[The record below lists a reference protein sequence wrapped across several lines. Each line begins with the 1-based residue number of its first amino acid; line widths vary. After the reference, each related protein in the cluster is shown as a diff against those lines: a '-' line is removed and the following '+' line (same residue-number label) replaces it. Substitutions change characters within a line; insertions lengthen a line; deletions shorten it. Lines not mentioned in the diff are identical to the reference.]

1 MSGTAKSQALEV
13 GGEARADLLPPELRQ
28 QRKALATRHRLWAAT
43 AVLVVLV
50 ILGTGLAALQA
61 FQVNLS
67 LASEQQTTSTL
78 LAQQSKYIK
87 VRAVQDEV
95 GMVQAAQEV
104 GTSTEIDWQAY
115 LNQVQATLPANV
127 TLTSV
132 TIEAGTPLQSFTQS
146 AVPLQG
152 SRVAT
157 LSFVATSETLP
168 EVPAWLDSLTT
179 LPGYTDAS
187 PGNVTREGDAG
198 AYTVNITMH
207 ISEAAFTKRFAAKG
221 K

>member
-1 MSGTAKSQALEV
+1 MSRAAKPQTLEI

-28 QRKALATRHRLWAAT
+28 QRNAVSTRHRLWAST
-43 AVLVVLV
+43 AVLVVLM
-50 ILGTGLAALQA
+50 LFGTGIAAFQAFQGRLGLAAEQA
-61 FQVNLS
+61 R
-67 LASEQQTTSTL
+67 TSVL
-78 LAQQSKYIK
+78 LAQQTKYIK
-87 VRAVQDEV
+87 VRVVQDEI
-95 GMVQAAQEV
+95 GFLQAARQV

-115 LNQVQATLPANV
+115 LNKVQATLPANV
-127 TLTSV
+127 ALTSV
-132 TIEAGTPLQSFTQS
+132 AIEAGSPLASFTQA

-152 SRVAT
+152 SRIAT
-157 LSFVATSETLP
+157 LSFVATSQTLP

-187 PGNVTREGDAG
+187 PGNVARDAATG

-207 ISEAAFTKRFAAKG
+207 ISEAAFTNRFAAKG

>member
-1 MSGTAKSQALEV
+1 MSGTVKPPALEI
-13 GGEARADLLPPELRQ
+13 GGEALADLLPPELRR
-28 QRKALATRHRLWAAT
+28 QRKAIRTRHRLWAST
-43 AVLVVLV
+43 AVLVVLML
-50 ILGTGLAALQA
+50 LGTGVAAFQA
-61 FQVNLS
+61 FQGKLS
-67 LASEQQTTSTL
+67 LASEQQRTSAL
-78 LAQQSKYIK
+78 VAQQNKYLK
-87 VRAVQDEV
+87 VRVVQDEI
-95 GMVQAAQEV
+95 GFLQAAQEV
-104 GTSTEIDWQAY
+104 GTSTEIDWQGY
-115 LNQVQATLPANV
+115 LNKVKATLPANV

-132 TIEAGTPLQSFTQS
+132 TIAAGSPLASFAQS

-157 LSFVATSETLP
+157 LSFVATSQTLP

-187 PGNVTREGDAG
+187 PGNVARADTGV
-198 AYTVNITMH
+198 YTVNITMH

>member
-1 MSGTAKSQALEV
+1 MSGTVKPPALEI
-13 GGEARADLLPPELRQ
+13 GGEAQADLLPPELRR
-28 QRKALATRHRLWAAT
+28 QRKAIRTRHLLWAST
-43 AVLVVLV
+43 AVLVVLML
-50 ILGTGLAALQA
+50 LGTGVAAFQA
-61 FQVNLS
+61 FQGKLS
-67 LASEQQTTSTL
+67 LASEQQRTSAL
-78 LAQQSKYIK
+78 VAQQNKYLK
-87 VRAVQDEV
+87 VRVVQDEI
-95 GMVQAAQEV
+95 GFLKAAQEV
-104 GTSTEIDWQAY
+104 GTSTEIDWQGY
-115 LNQVQATLPANV
+115 LNKVKATLPANV

-132 TIEAGTPLQSFTQS
+132 TIAAGSPLASFAQS

-157 LSFVATSETLP
+157 LSFVATSQTLP

-187 PGNVTREGDAG
+187 PGNVARADTGV
-198 AYTVNITMH
+198 YTVNITMH

>member
-1 MSGTAKSQALEV
+1 MSGTVKPQALEI

-28 QRKALATRHRLWAAT
+28 QRKAIRTRHRLWATT
-43 AVLVVLV
+43 AVLVVLML
-50 ILGTGLAALQA
+50 LGTGIAAFQA
-61 FQVNLS
+61 FQGKLS
-67 LASEQQTTSTL
+67 LASEQQRTSAL
-78 LAQQSKYIK
+78 AAQQSKYLK
-87 VRAVQDEV
+87 VRVVQDEI
-95 GMVQAAQEV
+95 GFLQAAQEV
-104 GTSTEIDWQAY
+104 GTSTEIDWQGY
-115 LNQVQATLPANV
+115 LNKVKATLSANV

-132 TIEAGTPLQSFTQS
+132 TIAAGSPLASFAQS

-157 LSFVATSETLP
+157 LSFVATSQTLP

-187 PGNVTREGDAG
+187 PGNVARADTGV
-198 AYTVNITMH
+198 YTVNITMH